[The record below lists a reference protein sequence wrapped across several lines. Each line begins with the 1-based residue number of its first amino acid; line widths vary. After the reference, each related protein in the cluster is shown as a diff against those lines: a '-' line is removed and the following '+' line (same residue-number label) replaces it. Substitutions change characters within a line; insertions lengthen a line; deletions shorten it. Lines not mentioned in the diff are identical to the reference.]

1 VNSPFVTG
9 TRARLLGG
17 IGLLAACALGFVL
30 ARVSGRMAVPVAP
43 APAVRAVS
51 SNTLRIPN
59 SYLAIM
65 GIATVVVAPGNLS
78 AEIQAPAT
86 VSAAANGQAIVT
98 AHAGGTVSQLR
109 KRLGDPVQAGE
120 VLALV
125 ESRDGTALAAE
136 RSVAESRVALARSAL
151 KREQHLFQQGV
162 TPRQDLESAEAQ
174 AAAAEAEAARASAV
188 ARAAFVS
195 GDGHS
200 LAVVSPIAG
209 RITAANVTL
218 GAFVQPET
226 ELFRVAD
233 PRFVLIEAAVT
244 AADAA
249 RITAGDTATVTT
261 ASGTSLAAA
270 VQSVTPTLSE
280 QTRAATVVLTLSHHQ
295 SAPTPGE
302 FVQVHITPRQSGTV
316 GFVVGEEAVQ
326 RVDNRDVVFLRTDQ
340 GFQVRPVTVGLRSGG
355 RVLILAGLSDG
366 QVIATQNA
374 FLLKAELSKSA
385 GDDE

>member
-1 VNSPFVTG
+1 MNSPFTTNMRG
-9 TRARLLGG
+9 RLLGAVA
-17 IGLLAACALGFVL
+17 LLGACALGFVI
-30 ARVSGRMAVPVAP
+30 ARVSNRVAGPVSAAPVAS
-43 APAVRAVS
+43 AVS

-59 SYLAIM
+59 TYLTIM
-65 GIATVVVAPGNLS
+65 GIATVAVAPGNLS

-98 AHAGGTVSQLR
+98 AHAGGTISQLR
-109 KRLGDPVQAGE
+109 KRLGDRVQAGE

-151 KREQHLFQQGV
+151 KREQNLFQQGV

-174 AAAAEAEAARASAV
+174 AAAAEAEVARASAV
-188 ARAAFVS
+188 ARAAHVAD
-195 GDGHS
+195 DGHS

-218 GAFVQPET
+218 GAFVQPDT

-233 PRFVLIEAAVT
+233 PRFVVIEAAVT

-249 RITAGDTATVTT
+249 RISIGDTATVTT

-270 VQSVTPTLSE
+270 VQSVTPTISE
-280 QTRAATVVLTLSHHQ
+280 QTRAATVVLTLNHHQ

-302 FVQVHITPRQSGTV
+302 FVQVHITPRQSGSA

-340 GFQVRPVTVGLRSGG
+340 GFQAQPVTVGLRSGG
-355 RVLILAGLSDG
+355 RVLILAGLRDG
-366 QVIATQNA
+366 QVIATRNA

-385 GDDE
+385 EDEE